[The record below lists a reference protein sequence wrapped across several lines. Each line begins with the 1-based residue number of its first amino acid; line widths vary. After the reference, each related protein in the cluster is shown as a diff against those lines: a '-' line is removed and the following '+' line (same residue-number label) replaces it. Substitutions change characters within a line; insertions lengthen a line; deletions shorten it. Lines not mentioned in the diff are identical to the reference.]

1 MSSFRSIAHD
11 VPSAKQI
18 CISMAS
24 SSPKVIVPM
33 ADYGHDPTETAVPYQ
48 TFKSAGFIVHF
59 ATESGKSPRCD
70 EMMVSG
76 MTGALL
82 GAEKSAKQAYAAMLK
97 SGSTDDAPGSIGKP
111 FSWTDPEFKLTDY
124 DLVFLPG
131 GHEKGVRQ
139 LIDAEPI
146 HKQLQI
152 YFPQTKKDGSDKKV
166 LAAICHGVQVL
177 AFTPDPEIMDKSILH
192 ACRTT
197 ALPSF
202 MESTIYTMTS
212 PFLGDYY
219 KTYGKGTPDVEEY
232 VKKGLDEPEQQ
243 FVQGPKWWGMRT
255 PMTVEDDAYRYVSGR
270 FPPDAA
276 KVAQRAVEMVKEAR
290 AA

>member
-1 MSSFRSIAHD
+1 
-11 VPSAKQI
+11 
-18 CISMAS
+18 MAS
-24 SSPKVIVPM
+24 SVIIPM
-33 ADYGHDPTETAVPYQ
+33 ADYGHDPTETAIPYQ
-48 TFKSAGFIVHF
+48 TFISAGFTVHF

-70 EMMVSG
+70 KMMLSG

-82 GAEKSAKQAYAAMLK
+82 GADKSAKKAYAEMI
-97 SGSTDDAPGSIGKP
+97 GTGSIDETQGSLGRP
-111 FSWTDPEFKLTDY
+111 FSWIDPTFTLSDY

-146 HKQLQI
+146 HRQLQT
-152 YFPQTKKDGSDKKV
+152 YFPLTKKDSEGSKV
-166 LAAICHGVQVL
+166 VAAICHGVQVL
-177 AFTPDPEIMDKSILH
+177 AYTPDPQVEGKSIIH

-202 MESTIYTMTS
+202 MESNIYRLTS

-219 KTYGKGTPDVEEY
+219 KTYGTGTPDVEDY
-232 VKKGLDEPEQQ
+232 VRKGLDDPEKQ
-243 FVQGPKWWGMRT
+243 FVQGPKWLGFGT
-255 PMTVEDDAYRYVSGR
+255 PMTVEDEAYRYVSGR

-276 KVAQRAVEMVKEAR
+276 KLAERAVEMVKEAR
-290 AA
+290 GL

>member
-1 MSSFRSIAHD
+1 
-11 VPSAKQI
+11 
-18 CISMAS
+18 MAS
-24 SSPKVIVPM
+24 SSPKVIIPM
-33 ADYGHDPTETAVPYQ
+33 AEYGHDPTETAVPYQ
-48 TFKSAGFIVHF
+48 IFTKAGFTVSF

-70 EMMVSG
+70 EMMLSG
-76 MTGALL
+76 MTGAFL
-82 GAEKSAKQAYAAMLK
+82 GADKAAKNAYAEMI
-97 SGSTDDAPGSIGKP
+97 STGSIDETKGSLGRP
-111 FSWTDPEFKLTDY
+111 FSWTDPSFKLSDY

-146 HKQLQI
+146 HRQLQE
-152 YFPQTKKDGSDKKV
+152 YFPLTKKSGSGKKV

-177 AFTPDPEIMDKSILH
+177 AYTPDPEFRDKSIIH
-192 ACRTT
+192 ACKTT

-232 VKKGLDEPEQQ
+232 VKKGLDDPEKQ
-243 FVQGPKWWGMRT
+243 FVQGPKWWGMGT
-255 PMTVEDDAYRYVSGR
+255 PMNVEDDAYRYVSGR

-276 KVAQRAVEMVKEAR
+276 KVANRAVEMVREVNAR
-290 AA
+290 

>member
-1 MSSFRSIAHD
+1 
-11 VPSAKQI
+11 
-18 CISMAS
+18 
-24 SSPKVIVPM
+24 M
-33 ADYGHDPTETAVPYQ
+33 ADYGHDPTETAIPYQ
-48 TFKSAGFIVHF
+48 AFKSAGFIVHF

-70 EMMVSG
+70 EMMLSG
-76 MTGALL
+76 ITGALL
-82 GAEKSAKQAYAAMLK
+82 GAEKTAKQAYAEMIK
-97 SGSTDDAPGSIGKP
+97 SSSSNEDPGSISKP
-111 FSWTDPEFKLTDY
+111 FSWNDPSFKLSDY

-139 LIDAEPI
+139 LIDAESI
-146 HKQLQI
+146 HKQLQA
-152 YFPQTKKDGSDKKV
+152 YFPETKKDSSEKKV

-177 AFTPDPEIMDKSILH
+177 AFTPDPRIREKSIIH
-192 ACRTT
+192 ACKTT

-202 MESTIYTMTS
+202 MESTISTITS

-232 VKKGLDEPEQQ
+232 VKKGLDDPEKQ
-243 FVQGPKWWGMRT
+243 FVQGPKWWGMGT
-255 PMTVEDDAYRYVSGR
+255 PMTVEDELHRYVSGR

-276 KVAQRAVEMVKEAR
+276 KVAQRAVEMMREAK

>member
-1 MSSFRSIAHD
+1 
-11 VPSAKQI
+11 
-18 CISMAS
+18 MA
-24 SSPKVIVPM
+24 SSPKVIIPM

-48 TFKSAGFIVHF
+48 IFTKAGFTVSF

-70 EMMVSG
+70 EMMLSG
-76 MTGALL
+76 VTGALL
-82 GAEKSAKQAYAAMLK
+82 GAEKPAKKAYANMI
-97 SGSTDDAPGSIGKP
+97 GTGSIDETKGSLGRP
-111 FSWTDPEFKLTDY
+111 FSWTDPNFSLSDY

-152 YFPQTKKDGSDKKV
+152 YFPLTQKAGSGNKKV

-177 AFTPDPEIMDKSILH
+177 AYTPDLEVKDKSIIH
-192 ACRTT
+192 ACKTT

-202 MESTIYTMTS
+202 MESTIYAVTN

-232 VKKGLDEPEQQ
+232 VKEGLDDPGKQ
-243 FVQGPKWWGMRT
+243 FVQGPRWWGMGT
-255 PMTVEDDAYRYVSGR
+255 PMTVEDDVYRYVSGR

-276 KVAQRAVEMVKEAR
+276 KVAERAVEMVTEAR
-290 AA
+290 AD